1 LCKQSIT
8 WCVGWVSAWWPLALL
23 VRRDSQVVTRQVVRV
38 MLRWFHNLLRKLG
51 NSAPAIL
58 VHHITQNAPAIAA
71 GSCNDRKESQGYR
84 R

>member
-1 LCKQSIT
+1 
-8 WCVGWVSAWWPLALL
+8 
-23 VRRDSQVVTRQVVRV
+23 